1 MWWYKCWK
9 RGPFI
14 LEHLI
19 NLTLSLCDIWVCE
32 LVKFMSY
39 TLTKSIWGKNQAT
52 GGMFSFLFCILTSQM
67 NWLFPFEFLADL
79 VNFQY
84 TYIVMQMKKH
94 ISKPRVHSFRFKC
107 TPECFKS
114 RLKKKKVISEFSD
127 CGWHNNPPVQPWGV
141 NKESS
146 NWHSSYCLVVVFI
159 KALP

>member
-39 TLTKSIWGKNQAT
+39 TLTQSIWGKNQAT

-67 NWLFPFEFLADL
+67 NWLFPFEFLTDL

-114 RLKKKKVISEFSD
+114 RLKKKKSD
-127 CGWHNNPPVQPWGV
+127 FWIQWLWLAQQPPC
-141 NKESS
+141 SAMRS
-146 NWHSSYCLVVVFI
+146 
-159 KALP
+159 